1 MGYDKRCHFFV
12 LLTLPFRVNL
22 IFLQSAAVYVRFS
35 LPFFQMMTIESERF
49 FLPKIR
55 PFASFVSNV
64 FRCFWRLTMSQN
76 ATHKHVHGKPNIY
89 IYWSLR
95 TFHRMNTKIA
105 HSKSQMNCSVFP
117 SLSLSKSLSAA
128 HALFLANPSCWKER
142 EINSFRKMSNASRM
156 LSLTR
161 HYGFHHRPSIG
172 INW

>member
-64 FRCFWRLTMSQN
+64 FRSFWRLTMSQN

-89 IYWSLR
+89 IYIDRFERSTEWTPKLHIQNPKWIALF
-95 TFHRMNTKIA
+95 FH
-105 HSKSQMNCSVFP
+105 P
-117 SLSLSKSLSAA
+117 SLSLNLCRPLTHSFLPILHAEKKEKSIAIGRWAILLECYLS
-128 HALFLANPSCWKER
+128 P
-142 EINSFRKMSNASRM
+142 
-156 LSLTR
+156 
-161 HYGFHHRPSIG
+161 G
-172 INW
+172 ITDFITGHQ